1 MVYFNIVEKR
11 SVYYRFWRRWI
22 GRFFSAVYY
31 RKFVV
36 RGTENLPPV
45 GTPYMIV
52 SNHQNG
58 LLDALCILFG
68 LPERHTPIF
77 LARSDIFKK
86 PFVAKLLCFCKIL
99 PIYRQRD
106 GKEQLGKNEAI
117 FDFAA
122 RMIGE
127 GAAVSLFPEGHHQEG
142 HYLGRFK
149 KGFARIAFDAAE
161 RKRFPADMLV
171 VPAANHYV
179 RYRGHRTEV
188 MLMFGR
194 PVRLADYY
202 AAYRENPVRAMV
214 LLAGELENRVR
225 AMMLDTPYPE
235 RYAVMDAWRGLARD
249 PELTDVEAM
258 LQADKAWA
266 DHVRTLPE
274 AEVERACTAAVEVSA
289 QLRQKGFSPA
299 EWPVK
304 VKIKDLLT
312 RALSLVIYAPFALA
326 GLLLTALPFAI
337 SWQLA
342 GKFSKAA
349 KTDMLFS
356 TFHFVLDMLLTLLF
370 NIIYTVIFAVF
381 VRATWWTLPVF
392 FALCFALRVAYVE
405 YRAAARAFI
414 RQCRAFAARKDG
426 ALAEAVAGVRAL

>member
-11 SVYYRFWRRWI
+11 SIYYRFWRRWF

-36 RGTENLPPV
+36 QGTENLPPV

-161 RKRFPADMLV
+161 RKCFPADMLV

-179 RYRGHRTEV
+179 RYRGHRTEA
-188 MLMFGR
+188 MLMFGK

-214 LLAGELENRVR
+214 LLAEELETRVR
-225 AMMLDTPYPE
+225 GMMLDMPYPE
-235 RYAVMDAWRGLARD
+235 RYAALDAWRELARD
-249 PELTDVEAM
+249 PGLTDVEAM
-258 LQADKAWA
+258 FRADKAWA
-266 DHVRTLPE
+266 DRVRALPE
-274 AEVERACTAAVEVSA
+274 AEVERACATAVAVSA
-289 QLRQKGFSPA
+289 QLRQKGFSPS

-312 RALSLVIYAPFALA
+312 RALCLVIYAPFALA
-326 GLLLTALPFAI
+326 GLLLTAVPFGI
-337 SWQLA
+337 SWHFA

-356 TFHFVLDMLLTLLF
+356 TFHFTMDM
-370 NIIYTVIFAVF
+370 
-381 VRATWWTLPVF
+381 
-392 FALCFALRVAYVE
+392 
-405 YRAAARAFI
+405 
-414 RQCRAFAARKDG
+414 
-426 ALAEAVAGVRAL
+426 